1 MATRDG
7 KSPIG
12 DYSGKIGNVVMSP
25 WNDKMIVRLV
35 PRGRKEATSAKLIKQ
50 NDLFKLVMNFLKLAS
65 AIINVGFQQSRKPS
79 MTKFNAAVSYHISN
93 AVILDPAGAFMDMEK
108 VKFSKPIW
116 LTQPAWKA
124 NAIAEPGLKIKVS
137 WELNPFPNKCTQL
150 DDKAYLVFYHD
161 QTQKY
166 TIFRDIARRDSLGY
180 TCTFPITLQGTDCF
194 CYLFMASADG
204 KLVACTQYL
213 GLVKII
219 A

>member
-12 DYSGKIGNVVMSP
+12 DYSGKIGNIVMSP

-65 AIINVGFQQSRKPS
+65 AVINVGFQQPRKPS
-79 MTKFNAAVSYHISN
+79 MTKFNAAISYHILN
-93 AVILDPAGAFMDMEK
+93 AVILDLAGAFMDMEK

-116 LTQPAWKA
+116 VTQAAWKA
-124 NAIAEPGLKIKVS
+124 NAVAEPGLKIKVS
-137 WELNPFPNKCTQL
+137 WALNPFPNKCTQL
-150 DDKAYLVFYHD
+150 DDKAHLVFYHN
-161 QTQKY
+161 QTQKF
-166 TIFRDIARRDSLGY
+166 TIFTAIAERKSLGY
-180 TCTFPITLQGTDCF
+180 TCNFPIIQQDTDCF
-194 CYLFMASADG
+194 CYLFMTSADG
-204 KLVACTQYL
+204 KLVAYTQYL
-213 GLVKII
+213 GMFTLI